1 MVESQARA
9 GGVQDAAACGCRGRG
24 DQRRFRRHLG
34 AADHPRIGH
43 ALLPRTERVYGR
55 FERPSA
61 PHRVGLQPAPLRR
74 AAGADLGLRRSRTAR
89 GLRHR
94 REDALRGAG
103 RAGADPAGRLGEQ
116 CRDRDPDPHR
126 AVAGR
131 GAGGRRAD
139 RLERSRRARPA
150 GEGRG
155 ARRARVRR
163 SGQLYPQ
170 QRPPLR
176 AAVAG
181 DAGREQHR
189 GVRPRGRRGAARLH
203 RRGASRRCQRAAHRR
218 PGQGRR
224 RLGALVPARPVRGHG
239 HHHRRDDAPLP
250 AAVGHRRRADDPDV
264 DLHIGGHD
272 VPLRHSAEHRDA
284 RRAGRRAGHDRRQLD
299 RGDRRLPR
307 LPRARLFAVVRRRGE
322 RPGVLPLAAAGHDL
336 YLHDLLSDPLHDDG
350 HDGRLPDLVPVDDH
364 H

>member
-61 PHRVGLQPAPLRR
+61 PHRIGLQPAPLRR
-74 AAGADLGLRRSRTAR
+74 AAGADLGLRRSRAAR

-155 ARRARVRR
+155 TRRARVRR

-170 QRPPLR
+170 QRRCRPGTTSWSTAARSTRCCTPSSKRSFPPMS
-176 AAVAG
+176 ACSASPT
-181 DAGREQHR
+181 
-189 GVRPRGRRGAARLH
+189 RPRSSAT
-203 RRGASRRCQRAAHRR
+203 RCTRSCATCSW
-218 PGQGRR
+218 PW
-224 RLGALVPARPVRGHG
+224 P
-239 HHHRRDDAPLP
+239 
-250 AAVGHRRRADDPDV
+250 
-264 DLHIGGHD
+264 
-272 VPLRHSAEHRDA
+272 S
-284 RRAGRRAGHDRRQLD
+284 
-299 RGDRRLPR
+299 
-307 LPRARLFAVVRRRGE
+307 
-322 RPGVLPLAAAGHDL
+322 
-336 YLHDLLSDPLHDDG
+336 SSS
-350 HDGRLPDLVPVDDH
+350 
-364 H
+364 